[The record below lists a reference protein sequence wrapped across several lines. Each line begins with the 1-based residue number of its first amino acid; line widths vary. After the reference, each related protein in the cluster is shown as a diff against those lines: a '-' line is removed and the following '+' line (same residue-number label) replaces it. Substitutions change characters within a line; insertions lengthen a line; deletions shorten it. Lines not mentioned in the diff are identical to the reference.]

1 MEWLQWLDADAH
13 AWIQSL
19 GIMAGLCFTAF
30 GFRAEAKSRQSENL
44 IRITESHRALWTRY
58 DDSPELHRVLDPAA
72 DVTQEPVTPQEARFV
87 QFLIL
92 HIHLTYQLSKGGV
105 YRQPERVR
113 EDIRGLISLPVPHA
127 VWRKLRGFQNR
138 DFVRFIDESL
148 T

>member
-1 MEWLQWLDADAH
+1 MEWLQWLDAAGH

-19 GIMAGLCFTAF
+19 GIMGGLGFTAL

-44 IRITESHRALWTRY
+44 IRITESHRELWTRY
-58 DDSPELHRVLDPAA
+58 DESPALHRVLDPAA
-72 DVTQEPVTPQEARFV
+72 NVDREPVTAEEARFV

-105 YRQPERVR
+105 YHQPERVR

-127 VWRKLRGFQNR
+127 VWRKLCSFQNR
-138 DFVRFIDESL
+138 DFVKFIDSCL
-148 T
+148 M